1 MKIKNLIITSPA
13 VLDFELDVT
22 APVCVFHGE
31 HSALALDLM
40 RELIGDHGATT
51 DPDAYDDG
59 HFVIHSDVE
68 MDGKDYN
75 VCYIRNADFMGDNRI
90 AANFVPNSFDFS
102 MDDTEE
108 FIDKCNARNK
118 DKNNAIYNYKVCS
131 IAQDDR
137 PFFVYC
143 TDADNITHVLE
154 FFSTLNRQVF
164 IAVPKGYPF
173 FEMQVPEVQF
183 FEI

>member
-59 HFVIHSDVE
+59 HFVIHSDIKMLNIKCVLHL
-68 MDGKDYN
+68 N
-75 VCYIRNADFMGDNRI
+75 ILFMTVSN
-90 AANFVPNSFDFS
+90 
-102 MDDTEE
+102 
-108 FIDKCNARNK
+108 
-118 DKNNAIYNYKVCS
+118 
-131 IAQDDR
+131 
-137 PFFVYC
+137 
-143 TDADNITHVLE
+143 
-154 FFSTLNRQVF
+154 
-164 IAVPKGYPF
+164 
-173 FEMQVPEVQF
+173 
-183 FEI
+183 

>member
-40 RELIGDHGATT
+40 RELIGDHRATT

-75 VCYIRNADFMGDNRI
+75 VCYIRNADFIGDNRI
-90 AANFVPNSFDFS
+90 AANFEPNSLAFS
-102 MDDTEE
+102 KDDTVE
-108 FIDKCNARNK
+108 FLEKCNACDK
-118 DKNNAIYNYKVCS
+118 DDNNVIYDYKIFTVTE
-131 IAQDDR
+131 DDR
-137 PFFVYC
+137 PLFVYC
-143 TDADNITHVLE
+143 EDADDISQILDCLT
-154 FFSTLNRQVF
+154 SLNRQAFVALRTDHFEVAGKNVQSVF
-164 IAVPKGYPF
+164 VG
-173 FEMQVPEVQF
+173 
-183 FEI
+183 